1 MKILFLSPIVTAMC
15 IYIAVMYSLLYTLF
29 TTYKSATINPSQR
42 FGVPPTTTTAP
53 IVPA

>member
-1 MKILFLSPIVTAMC
+1 MLFLSPIVTAMC
-15 IYIAVMYSLLYTLF
+15 IYIAVMSGLLYILF

-42 FGVPPTTTTAP
+42 FGVPPTKKTAP